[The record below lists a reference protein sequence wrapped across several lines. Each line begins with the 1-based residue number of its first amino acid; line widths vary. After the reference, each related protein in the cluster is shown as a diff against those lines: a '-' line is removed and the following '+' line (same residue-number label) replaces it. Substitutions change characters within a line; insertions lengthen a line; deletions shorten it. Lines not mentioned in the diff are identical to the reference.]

1 MLIDN
6 QSDRLA
12 EAALG
17 GPDPHVLAKPLPVFH
32 QSVTSGC
39 ESDGAYKAMSAV
51 MSTRHSSEL

>member
-1 MLIDN
+1 MLIDS

-17 GPDPHVLAKPLPVFH
+17 GLDPRVQAKPLSVFH
-32 QSVTSGC
+32 QPVTGGC

-51 MSTRHSSEL
+51 MSMRHSSEL